1 MTDPSKLRLLNA
13 ERARLKRSGGA
24 DGLKKADDLEKSIR
38 SDATNSLLD
47 TLSNDLTVEQR
58 AILKRYLGY
67 SFQKIKS

>member
-1 MTDPSKLRLLNA
+1 
-13 ERARLKRSGGA
+13 
-24 DGLKKADDLEKSIR
+24 SIR

-67 SFQKIKS
+67 SFQKNQKLNKDVFGASFYKQSDVSSHQAN